1 MRRSLLG
8 PLIFIGYPALEI
20 LMAIWVASLIG
31 WGWTFVLLLVG
42 LGAGFAVM
50 RVAGLTAFKAL
61 TDPIS
66 KTQAF
71 EQVDPETGE
80 RVVIYPNQEM
90 SPEDVVAA
98 RKQLR
103 SSGLLFAGGGLMA
116 VPGFITD
123 ILGLL
128 LVFPPTRAVVAS
140 RMPTQSEADGGV
152 VIQGETVVVDETGV
166 HTQSWGTG
174 TTGGTGSTQNP
185 PSKRPDVI
193 QGEIL
198 PPKPR
203 EPEDQ

>member
-1 MRRSLLG
+1 MSRSLLG

-20 LMAIWVASLIG
+20 LVAIWVASLIG
-31 WGWTFVLLLVG
+31 WGWTIVLLLVG

-50 RVAGLTAFKAL
+50 RVAGMSAFKAL
-61 TDPIS
+61 SDPIARA
-66 KTQAF
+66 QAF
-71 EQVDPETGE
+71 EQVNPETGE
-80 RVVIYPNQEM
+80 RVVIHPNHEM
-90 SPEDVVAA
+90 SPEEVAA
-98 RKQLR
+98 TAKQLR
-103 SSGLLFAGGGLMA
+103 SSGLLFAGGGLLA

-140 RMPTQSEADGGV
+140 RMSSRSEGSGGV
-152 VIQGETVVVDETGV
+152 VVQGETVIVDENGIR
-166 HTQSWGTG
+166 TQSWGTP
-174 TTGGTGSTQNP
+174 TP
-185 PSKRPDVI
+185 DAKPSPENRPDVI